1 MKVLVTGSTG
11 FVGGNLVRALKAK
24 GYEIRVLVRKQ
35 SDDFTLRHIDVE
47 RVTGDLTDRE
57 SLERALKDCEGLFH
71 CAALYT
77 FWNLDYREVYRV
89 NVEGTKTILQEAI
102 KAGVK
107 KVVYTSSVATIGIPQ
122 KGLGTEDTEP
132 TPANLIGHYK
142 RSKYEAEQEA
152 MKAVSM
158 GLPVVVVNPT
168 APVGPWDVKPTPTGG
183 IILDFLKGKIPA
195 YVNTGLNIVDVED
208 VATGHILAME
218 KGQPGQRYI
227 LGNRNM
233 TFKNLL
239 DILSNITGKK
249 GPYFRIPITVL
260 IALGMI
266 DELIEGKLLKKK
278 PQIPLEGIRIARRP
292 MYVTSRKAI
301 QELGFPQN
309 SPEVA
314 LENAVKW
321 FRNNDRV

>member
-57 SLERALKDCEGLFH
+57 SLARALKDCEGLFH

-102 KAGVK
+102 KARVK

-142 RSKYEAEQEA
+142 RSKYQAEQEA

-183 IILDFLKGKIPA
+183 IILNFLKGKIPA

-233 TFKNLL
+233 TFKNIL

-278 PQIPLEGIRIARRP
+278 PRIPLEGIRIARRP
-292 MYVTSRKAI
+292 MYVTSTKAI